1 MAATAHPLPS
11 EANGSAKVDGQLVYA
26 IGDVHGCYLLLRE
39 LLARIAADAEATA
52 EGRRPII
59 ILLGDLIDRGPH
71 SAQVVESVA
80 WLLRFHPFEV
90 RLLMGNHER
99 AMLTFIEQPEN
110 AAEWLSFGGDATLL
124 SYGVEPPP
132 PGAPVAT
139 LIAARDALL
148 QRMPATHLHC
158 LQQALP
164 MLELGDYAFVHA
176 GIRPGKAITEQ
187 EEADTLWI
195 GAEFTASTERFGKI
209 IVHGHSI
216 TDDADLAGNRI
227 GIDTGAYR
235 SGLLTALRIEDGG
248 MQLLQTGQKEARV
261 IAPSFTR

>member
-1 MAATAHPLPS
+1 MAAATRPILRHDAP
-11 EANGSAKVDGQLVYA
+11 SAKVDGQLVYA
-26 IGDVHGCYLLLRE
+26 IGDIHGCYLLLRD

-52 EGRRPII
+52 QGRRPIV

-71 SAQVVESVA
+71 SAQVVEAVA

-99 AMLTFIEQPEN
+99 AMLTFIDHPED

-132 PGAPVAT
+132 PGAAPAD

-148 QRMPATHLHC
+148 QCMPATHLLC

-176 GIRPGKAITEQ
+176 GIRPGKPITEQ
-187 EEADTLWI
+187 EEADVLWI
-195 GAEFTASTERFGKI
+195 GAEFTASTESFDRI
-209 IVHGHSI
+209 VVHGHSI

-235 SGLLTALRIEDGG
+235 SGILTAVRIEDGG
-248 MQLLQTGQKEARV
+248 VSLLQTGKSDTRV
-261 IAPSFTR
+261 ITP